1 MASYKAV
8 HVAWVA
14 KKDLLCYFIDVMKNY
29 FKALYI
35 LEYKNEFRRFVQN
48 HLFTLYF
55 QNTKHSNKEENKKN
69 NKT

>member
-35 LEYKNEFRRFVQN
+35 LEYKNEFRRFV
-48 HLFTLYF
+48 
-55 QNTKHSNKEENKKN
+55 
-69 NKT
+69 